1 LQAEVK
7 LAGTNSYGQV
17 KSGTSVIQGYLLVS
31 LLGFK
36 GEWDNG
42 KKRHWLKDIPCRS
55 DPPYRR
61 HNDGMM
67 IWPDYNFEA
76 EGREK
81 VDMRELSYLMPIIA
95 RNVLA
100 RDSDAEF
107 HLEMVAW
114 NYIC

>member
-1 LQAEVK
+1 VK

-81 VDMRELSYLMPIIA
+81 VDMRELLYLMPIIA